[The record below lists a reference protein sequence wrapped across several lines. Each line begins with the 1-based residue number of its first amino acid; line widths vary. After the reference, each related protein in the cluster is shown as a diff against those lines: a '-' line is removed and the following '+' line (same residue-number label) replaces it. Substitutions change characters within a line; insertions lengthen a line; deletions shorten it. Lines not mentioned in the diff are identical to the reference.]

1 MFPVCLFIIL
11 SEVIFPHLVVIL
23 TALETAKNILAFSS
37 QIFGLFGIPPKNSQ
51 LNQAARKKYLP
62 HFPSKKN
69 RKRKFQTHHNP
80 LIIPVWLEI
89 PSTPLRSAVFIFFW
103 YKIQLFG
110 CYCAKLSQ
118 TGKSAL
124 GTRLLSQRDFTSFDV
139 PIVWQIMRQYY
150 YY

>member
-1 MFPVCLFIIL
+1 MNVSVCLFIIL

-37 QIFGLFGIPPKNSQ
+37 QIFRLFGIPPKNPQ

-62 HFPSKKN
+62 YFPSKKT

-110 CYCAKLSQ
+110 CYCEKLSQ

-139 PIVWQIMRQYY
+139 AIV
-150 YY
+150 